1 MNPNA
6 SLEDQ
11 AMVVATRNDPSAT
24 LDGFFQPGD
33 FVKLREIAATYT
45 IPAVMA
51 SRAFR
56 ARSASVTVSARNLA
70 KWTKY
75 RGVDPE
81 NDFTAANA
89 GANNPS
95 DFQTFG
101 APTYF
106 IVRFNLGY

>member
-1 MNPNA
+1 
-6 SLEDQ
+6 
-11 AMVVATRNDPSAT
+11 MVVATRNDPSQT
-24 LDGFFQPGD
+24 LDGFFQPGA
-33 FVKLREIAATYT
+33 FVKLREIALTYNV
-45 IPAVMA
+45 PPNMAVRVL
-51 SRAFR
+51 RAQ
-56 ARSASVTVSARNLA
+56 SASVTLSARNVA

-89 GANNPS
+89 NSNNPS

-106 IVRFNLGY
+106 IARVNLGF